1 MIEGSK
7 KTFLTGTGGV
17 SAHTRV
23 KLSGSTVVTAG
34 ATDVGIGVA
43 EFTASAGEDVTVRL
57 FNAGGTFEIVAAGA
71 ISAAAAVY
79 AAADGE
85 IAASGTLCL
94 GETVEAATADADV
107 IEILPEA
114 DLSQTPVAQLPHV
127 ADPAACASMTTDL
140 TGVDTGT
147 DMTAAQAAQIVAD
160 LAALKAGIDA
170 NNVAIDSILDQLATV
185 GLQAAS

>member
-7 KTFLTGTGGV
+7 KTFTAGTGGV
-17 SAHTRV
+17 VAHTRV
-23 KLSGSTVVTAG
+23 KISGATVVTAG

-43 EFTASAGEDVTVRL
+43 EYTAADGEAVAVRL
-57 FNAGGTFEIVAAGA
+57 FNAGGTIECVAAGA
-71 ISAAAAVY
+71 ISAGAAVY

-85 IAASGTLCL
+85 VAASGTLCL
-94 GETVEAATADADV
+94 GEAIEAATADQDV

-114 DLSQTPVAQLPHV
+114 DLNQTPIAQLPHV

-160 LAALKAGIDA
+160 LAAMKTAIDA
-170 NNVAIDSILDQLATV
+170 NNTAIDSILEQLATA